1 MLFEIEF
8 LFPALRSE
16 FIECGA
22 FGQYHKNWDAE
33 CSDYSLG
40 RWSEELGP
48 ILDCL
53 GVKGTVQQAWQRK
66 WWSYHELKGM

>member
-22 FGQYHKNWDAE
+22 FGQIIKTGTLSVLITLWE
-33 CSDYSLG
+33 G
-40 RWSEELGP
+40 
-48 ILDCL
+48 
-53 GVKGTVQQAWQRK
+53 GVKSLDQFWIV
-66 WWSYHELKGM
+66 